1 LVGYTARNHFGH
13 NEIKRIFFI
22 PGGEDA
28 MEVKEIKSSIELERA
43 KMSGLALVDFGAPWC
58 APCSLQ
64 EPIIQQLAAQFKGKV
79 LIGAVNIDESR
90 DVALNLEIQS
100 IPTLILFKNG
110 IEMQRFVGLQSED
123 TLSEALEKL
132 LK

>member
-1 LVGYTARNHFGH
+1 
-13 NEIKRIFFI
+13 
-22 PGGEDA
+22 
-28 MEVKEIKSSIELERA
+28 MEVKEIKSSAELERA

-64 EPIIQQLAAQFKGKV
+64 EPIIRQLAAQFKGRV

-90 DVALNLEIQS
+90 DVALNLGIQS

-110 IEMQRFVGLQSED
+110 KEMQRFVGLQSEI
-123 TLSEALEKL
+123 TLSEALERL
-132 LK
+132 LE